1 MALFDTLRSLAR
13 PKRDALVWDCS
24 NRSKLFTAAFEL
36 HEVAMH
42 AGFSPDEATTLSL
55 TLAELGTRA
64 AQKSC
69 GGNASV
75 FLRPD
80 GWRVEM
86 PGADVPTALVSSS
99 SGRTTLRVV
108 TRDDGNA
115 VAIAEY
121 DRSTP
126 RRLTLAS

>member
-1 MALFDTLRSLAR
+1 MALLDTLRSLAGSR
-13 PKRDALVWDCS
+13 REALVWDCS
-24 NRSKLFTAAFEL
+24 NRNKLFAAAFEL

-42 AGFSPDEATTLSL
+42 AGFSPDEATNLSL

-64 AQKSC
+64 AKYER
-69 GGNASV
+69 GGQASV

-86 PGADVPTALVSSS
+86 PAADVPTALVTNSN
-99 SGRTTLRVV
+99 GRTTLRVV
-108 TRDDGNA
+108 TRSDGDE

-121 DRSTP
+121 ARVVP
-126 RRLTLAS
+126 RLS

>member
-1 MALFDTLRSLAR
+1 MAILDTLRSLTSSSR
-13 PKRDALVWDCS
+13 REALVWDCS
-24 NRSKLFTAAFEL
+24 NRNKLFAAAFEL

-42 AGFSPDEATTLSL
+42 AGFSPDEATNLSL

-64 AQKSC
+64 TQC
-69 GGNASV
+69 DRGGRASV

-80 GWRVEM
+80 GWRLEM
-86 PGADVPTALVSSS
+86 PGADVPTALATNPN
-99 SGRTTLRVV
+99 GRTTLRVV
-108 TRDDGNA
+108 TRRDGDA

-126 RRLTLAS
+126 PR